1 MLPTAIFV
9 FSVTVAALL
18 AALMITS
25 SPTRGKTPP
34 SQMAEFDQLPVA
46 LTTRRAMGLI
56 RKKELDLGKGFKA
69 NNKK

>member
-1 MLPTAIFV
+1 
-9 FSVTVAALL
+9 
-18 AALMITS
+18 
-25 SPTRGKTPP
+25 
-34 SQMAEFDQLPVA
+34 MAEFDQLPVA